1 MTTPTEFVLWLNGA
15 SDVMGEAP
23 TPEQWA
29 AIKEK
34 LGESMG
40 FLAARKLLERAEDQI
55 VRDREIEAKR
65 KEEMQM
71 AKLKSEM
78 AQKMAEEAM
87 RQQQRADRDAMKMYP
102 GGMIDA
108 IKRPMLI
115 GAGQN
120 LLREPMGLYDP
131 ALAPKA
137 VLGALRADACV
148 SEKSDDVSGAMAM
161 ALNYAKEAK

>member
-15 SDVMGEAP
+15 TGVMGDSP
-23 TPEQWA
+23 TPEQWE

-34 LGESMG
+34 LNESLG
-40 FLAARKLLERAEDQI
+40 FLAAKKLLERAEDQI
-55 VRDREIEAKR
+55 VRDRELEAKR
-65 KEEMQM
+65 KEEMEM
-71 AKLKSEM
+71 AKMK
-78 AQKMAEEAM
+78 AQFAQQIAQEQM
-87 RQQQRADRDAMKMYP
+87 RQQKMYP
-102 GGMIDA
+102 GGMVDA
-108 IKRPMLI
+108 VKRPMLI

-148 SEKSDDVSGAMAM
+148 SDKSDDRMDAIGMAM
-161 ALNYAKEAK
+161 SYAKEAK

>member
-15 SDVMGEAP
+15 AGVMGEAP
-23 TPEQWA
+23 TPEQWE

-34 LGESMG
+34 MDESLG
-40 FLAARKLLERAEDQI
+40 FLAAKKLLERAEDQI

-65 KEEMQM
+65 KEEAQM
-71 AKLKSEM
+71 AKLQAEM
-78 AQKMAEEAM
+78 AKSMFDSQL
-87 RQQQRADRDAMKMYP
+87 RQQKMYP
-102 GGMIDA
+102 GGMVDA

-115 GAGQN
+115 GAGQS

-131 ALAPKA
+131 AMSPKA

-148 SEKSDDVSGAMAM
+148 SDKSDDRMDAIGMAM
-161 ALNYAKEAK
+161 NYAKEAK